1 MSEQPPSWQPEYPP
15 QEAPAAPS
23 GGRGRSAALKKVG
36 LVGAG
41 VVAGA
46 VIATAVGAAAATS
59 SPSTTTPSTSTAA
72 PGGSSAAP
80 DRDGDH
86 GPAGNGTFHSNEDP
100 AHEKGES
107 AAREAQEDAG
117 QAPTVP

>member
-1 MSEQPPSWQPEYPP
+1 MNEQPPSWQPEYPP
-15 QEAPAAPS
+15 QEAPAASP
-23 GGRGRSAALKKVG
+23 GARGRSKTLKKVG

-46 VIATAVGAAAATS
+46 VIATAVGANAATS
-59 SPSTTTPSTSTAA
+59 SPSTSTPSTSTAG
-72 PGGSSAAP
+72 PSSSSAAP

-86 GPAGNGTFHSNEDP
+86 GPGGNGTFRSNEDP

-107 AAREAQEDAG
+107 AAREAQENAG